1 MTPLQVLV
9 GNDEM
14 LSSLRAIR
22 AAEVSLRNNGY
33 VLTGRCGAAHLR
45 RRHSWVT
52 SAATTA
58 ALLS

>member
-1 MTPLQVLV
+1 
-9 GNDEM
+9 M